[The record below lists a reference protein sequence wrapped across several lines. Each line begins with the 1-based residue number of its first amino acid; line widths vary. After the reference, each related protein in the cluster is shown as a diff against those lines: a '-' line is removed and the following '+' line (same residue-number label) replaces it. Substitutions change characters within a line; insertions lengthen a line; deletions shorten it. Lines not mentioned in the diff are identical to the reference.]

1 MKIPNPAA
9 TTANKLPAVS
19 TLNAP
24 AAPLLDVLLAALA
37 LALPLPLPDPSTD
50 ALATAEELP
59 TLLLAALVE
68 VLLATM
74 RVVVP

>member
-1 MKIPNPAA
+1 MKMPNPAA

-19 TLNAP
+19 TVNAP
-24 AAPLLDVLLAALA
+24 AAPLLEVLLAALPLAVSVPVTLALATAELPTVLLAALA
-37 LALPLPLPDPSTD
+37 A
-50 ALATAEELP
+50 
-59 TLLLAALVE
+59 